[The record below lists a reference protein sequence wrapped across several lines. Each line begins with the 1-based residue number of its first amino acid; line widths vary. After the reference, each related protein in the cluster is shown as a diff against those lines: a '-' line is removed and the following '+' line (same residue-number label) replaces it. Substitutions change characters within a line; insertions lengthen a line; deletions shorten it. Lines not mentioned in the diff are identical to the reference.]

1 MCATGNIG
9 ENIRK
14 FRKKANLTQ
23 KELAEKCGLAEIT
36 IRQYETGKRTP
47 KTEILAKIADALGLQ
62 CRYTAGGVPY
72 FCDSEEN
79 IRDDSKRKKF
89 NQAQFSDAMEYTC
102 ERYGA
107 NAQRDFINQE
117 FKKLSESGKE
127 MPVETYL
134 KIVSL
139 ADSFVF
145 PKELIPLKNIYQHL
159 DETEKDIFLECIS
172 KIGKLN
178 VEGKKE
184 ILKLADVF
192 SESEKYKRVD
202 GLAELI
208 KELEPG
214 VTKLVPTFG
223 SEKDVVAQNI
233 QESENK
239 KE

>member
-1 MCATGNIG
+1 MSFG
-9 ENIRK
+9 RRLK
-14 FRKKANLTQ
+14 
-23 KELAEKCGLAEIT
+23 
-36 IRQYETGKRTP
+36 
-47 KTEILAKIADALGLQ
+47 DALKYRQISQADFAKSKKVNMTPQNINQYIKDKRNPSKKMLQKLADGLELQ
-62 CRYTAGGVPY
+62 CKYTAGGVPY

-89 NQAQFSDAMEYTC
+89 NQAQFSDAMEYTR

-134 KIVSL
+134 KIVSH

>member
-1 MCATGNIG
+1 MYATGNIG

-72 FCDSEEN
+72 FWNSKECTEDDYKKEE
-79 IRDDSKRKKF
+79 F
-89 NQAQFSDAMEYTC
+89 NQAQFSDAMEYTR

-117 FKKLSESGKE
+117 FKKLLESGKE
-127 MPVETYL
+127 MPAEIYL
-134 KIVSL
+134 EIVRI
-139 ADSFVF
+139 ADSLVY
-145 PKELIPLKNIYQHL
+145 PEELIPLKNIYQHL

-192 SESEKYKRVD
+192 SESEKYKRID
-202 GLAELI
+202 GLAEII
-208 KELEPG
+208 KGLEPG
-214 VTKLVPTFG
+214 VTKLVPTFT

-233 QESENK
+233 QENE